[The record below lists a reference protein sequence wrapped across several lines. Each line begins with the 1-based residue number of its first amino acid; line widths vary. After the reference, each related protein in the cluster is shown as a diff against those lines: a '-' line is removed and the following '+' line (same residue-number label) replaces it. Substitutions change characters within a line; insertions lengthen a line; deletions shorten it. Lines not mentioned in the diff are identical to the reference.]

1 MNKQRRKKEVAVD
14 EIREKLQQS
23 TLSVL
28 TDYRGLN
35 VVEVTDLR
43 SQLREAGIEFKVVKN
58 TLTWLAAKEIGLDTL
73 RPYLEGPTA
82 IAYSRTDPVA
92 PARILSGF
100 AKNHKALD
108 IKAGV
113 LEGQVI
119 SQELVKELAD
129 LPSRDHLLAKL
140 LGTLQAPLAGLV
152 NVLNGPIRNF
162 VYVLDAVRLQKEA

>member
-1 MNKQRRKKEVAVD
+1 VD